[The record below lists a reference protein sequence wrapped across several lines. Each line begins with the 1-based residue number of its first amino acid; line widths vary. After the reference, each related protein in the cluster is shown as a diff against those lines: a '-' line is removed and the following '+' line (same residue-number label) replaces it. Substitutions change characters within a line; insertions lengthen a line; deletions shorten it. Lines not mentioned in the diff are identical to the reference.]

1 MEWAIIVIMVVCLAI
16 IVTTVAEEEIVV
28 AVVVPFDQMLV
39 SKADKRDNH
48 HECNFSNEI

>member
-16 IVTTVAEEEIVV
+16 IVTTV